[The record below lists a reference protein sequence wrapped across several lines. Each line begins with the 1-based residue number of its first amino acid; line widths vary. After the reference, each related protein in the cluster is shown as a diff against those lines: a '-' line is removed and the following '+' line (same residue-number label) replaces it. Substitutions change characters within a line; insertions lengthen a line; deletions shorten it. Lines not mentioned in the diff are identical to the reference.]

1 MVRIGK
7 ELFNKKN
14 HVQLL
19 PPSLKNR
26 MCRKQLNQMTL
37 SGLRVWTVSGL
48 TECFFLYVCI
58 PEQNTLIFY
67 GMESK
72 FHFKVNPLSN
82 LLKFQQLMD
91 AVNEAISRNLLQV
104 GDLLPSVNQLCKQSA
119 LSRDTVFK
127 AYAELKNRGVIE
139 SVPNRGYFVAKA
151 VTKVFL
157 FLDTFKA
164 YKEVLYGSF
173 LDSLPETIAIDL
185 HFHHYN
191 IDDFE
196 KIIKESLGKY
206 TKYIIMNFDHE
217 RVTEITGQI
226 PASKLLVID
235 WDVNVQDGISSIHQD
250 FGQALYDSLE
260 SGIDLIRKYK
270 KFVCLYP
277 SFTYRPKISVT
288 YFEKFCADFKLKHQV
303 LYDFKKFDLQKGE
316 LYLLVSDRTLA
327 RFLDQC
333 EQKNLVPG
341 QDVGVIS
348 YNETPMKKYVKD
360 GITVIS
366 TDFEL
371 MGKKIAEFVT
381 AGEKINL
388 VIPSKLT
395 IRKSL

>member
-1 MVRIGK
+1 MD
-7 ELFNKKN
+7 
-14 HVQLL
+14 
-19 PPSLKNR
+19 
-26 MCRKQLNQMTL
+26 
-37 SGLRVWTVSGL
+37 
-48 TECFFLYVCI
+48 
-58 PEQNTLIFY
+58 
-67 GMESK
+67 SK
-72 FHFKVNPLSN
+72 FHFVVNAQSN
-82 LLKFQQLMD
+82 LLKYKQLVD
-91 AVNEAISRNLLQV
+91 SVNEAVSQNLLQV
-104 GDLLPSVNQLCKQSA
+104 GDILPSVNQLCKESS

-173 LDSLPETIAIDL
+173 LENLPETIAVDL

-206 TKYIIMNFDHE
+206 TKYIIMNFDHK
-217 RVTEITGQI
+217 RVPAITSQI

-235 WDVNVQDGISSIHQD
+235 WNVNVQKGTSSIHQD

-260 SGIDLIRKYK
+260 SGIDLIRKYDQ
-270 KFVCLYP
+270 FVYLYP
-277 SFTYRPKISVT
+277 SFTYHPKVSIQ
-288 YFEKFCADFKLKHQV
+288 YFEKFCSDFKINYRTLH
-303 LYDFKKFDLQKGE
+303 DFKKFDLQKGE

-327 RFLDQC
+327 KFLDQC
-333 EQKNLVPG
+333 HQKDLVPG

-348 YNETPMKKYVKD
+348 YNETPMKKYVKE

-371 MGKKIAEFVT
+371 MGKKIAEFVIT
-381 AGEKINL
+381 GEKTNL

-395 IRKSL
+395 VRKSI

>member
-1 MVRIGK
+1 MD
-7 ELFNKKN
+7 
-14 HVQLL
+14 
-19 PPSLKNR
+19 
-26 MCRKQLNQMTL
+26 
-37 SGLRVWTVSGL
+37 
-48 TECFFLYVCI
+48 
-58 PEQNTLIFY
+58 
-67 GMESK
+67 SK
-72 FHFKVNPLSN
+72 FHFEINPQSN
-82 LLKFQQLMD
+82 LLKFQQLID
-91 AVNEAISRNLLQV
+91 SVNEAISRNLLQI
-104 GDLLPSVNQLCKQSA
+104 GDILPSVNQLCKESS

-173 LDSLPETIAIDL
+173 LDNLPETIAIDL

-217 RVTEITGQI
+217 RVPEITRQI
-226 PASKLLVID
+226 PANKLLVID
-235 WDVNVQDGISSIHQD
+235 WNVHELEGASSISQD
-250 FGQALYDSLE
+250 FGQSLYDTLE
-260 SGIDLIRKYK
+260 SGLDLIRKYQ
-270 KFVCLYP
+270 KFIYLYP
-277 SFTYRPKISVT
+277 SFTYHPKVSIK
-288 YFEKFCADFKLKHQV
+288 YFEKFCSDYKINHKT
-303 LYDFKKFDLQKGE
+303 LYDLKKFDLQKGE

-327 RFLDQC
+327 KFLDHC

-371 MGKKIAEFVT
+371 MGKKIADFVIT
-381 AGEKINL
+381 GEKTNL

-395 IRKSL
+395 VRKSL

>member
-1 MVRIGK
+1 MD
-7 ELFNKKN
+7 
-14 HVQLL
+14 
-19 PPSLKNR
+19 
-26 MCRKQLNQMTL
+26 
-37 SGLRVWTVSGL
+37 
-48 TECFFLYVCI
+48 
-58 PEQNTLIFY
+58 
-67 GMESK
+67 SK
-72 FHFKVNPLSN
+72 FHFTVNPQSN
-82 LLKFQQLMD
+82 LLKFQQLID
-91 AVNEAISRNLLQV
+91 SVNEAVSKNLLQV
-104 GDLLPSVNQLCKQSA
+104 GDILPSVNQLCKESA

-217 RVTEITGQI
+217 RVTEITNQI
-226 PASKLLVID
+226 PPGKLLVID
-235 WDVNVQDGISSIHQD
+235 WKVNVQEGTSTIHQD
-250 FGQALYDSLE
+250 FGQGLYDSLE
-260 SGIDLIRKYK
+260 DGLDLIRKYDE
-270 KFVCLYP
+270 FVYLYP
-277 SFTYRPKISVT
+277 SFTYHPKISIK
-288 YFEKFCADFKLKHQV
+288 YFDKFCTDNKIRHKT
-303 LYDFKKFDLQKGE
+303 LYDIKKFDLQKGE

-327 RFLDQC
+327 KFLDQC
-333 EQKNLVPG
+333 HQKNLVLG

-371 MGKKIAEFVT
+371 MGKKIAEFVIS
-381 AGEKINL
+381 GEKTNQI
-388 VIPSKLT
+388 IPSKLT

>member
-1 MVRIGK
+1 
-7 ELFNKKN
+7 
-14 HVQLL
+14 
-19 PPSLKNR
+19 
-26 MCRKQLNQMTL
+26 
-37 SGLRVWTVSGL
+37 
-48 TECFFLYVCI
+48 
-58 PEQNTLIFY
+58 
-67 GMESK
+67 MESK
-72 FHFKVNPLSN
+72 FHFAINPQSN

-91 AVNEAISRNLLQV
+91 SVNEAISRNLLQV
-104 GDLLPSVNQLCKQSA
+104 GDILPSVNQLCKESS

-173 LDSLPETIAIDL
+173 LDNLPDTIAIDL

-217 RVTEITGQI
+217 RVPEITRQI
-226 PASKLLVID
+226 PANKLLVID
-235 WDVNVQDGISSIHQD
+235 WNVHELEGASSISQD
-250 FGQALYDSLE
+250 FSQSLYDSLE
-260 SGIDLIRKYK
+260 SGIELIRKYQ
-270 KFVCLYP
+270 KFIYLYP
-277 SFTYRPKISVT
+277 SFTYHPKVSIK
-288 YFEKFCADFKLKHQV
+288 YFEKFCSDFKINHKI

-327 RFLDQC
+327 KFLDQC
-333 EQKNLVPG
+333 EQKNLVLG

-348 YNETPMKKYVKD
+348 YNETPMKKYVKE

-371 MGKKIAEFVT
+371 MGKKIAEFVIT
-381 AGEKINL
+381 KEKTNV

>member
-1 MVRIGK
+1 
-7 ELFNKKN
+7 
-14 HVQLL
+14 
-19 PPSLKNR
+19 
-26 MCRKQLNQMTL
+26 
-37 SGLRVWTVSGL
+37 
-48 TECFFLYVCI
+48 
-58 PEQNTLIFY
+58 
-67 GMESK
+67 MESK
-72 FHFKVNPLSN
+72 FHFTVNPQSN
-82 LLKFQQLMD
+82 QLKFQQLID
-91 AVNEAISRNLLQV
+91 SVNESISKNLLQV
-104 GDLLPSVNQLCKQSA
+104 GDTLPSVNQICKESS

-151 VTKVFL
+151 ITKVFL

-196 KIIKESLGKY
+196 KIIKESIGKY
-206 TKYIIMNFDHE
+206 TKYIIMNFDHK
-217 RVTEITGQI
+217 RVPEITSQI
-226 PASKLLVID
+226 PASKLLMID
-235 WDVNVQDGISSIHQD
+235 WNVNALEGTSSIHQD

-260 SGIDLIRKYK
+260 SGLDLIRKYE
-270 KFVCLYP
+270 KFIYLYP
-277 SFTYRPKISVT
+277 SFTFHPKISVS
-288 YFEKFCADFKLKHQV
+288 YFEKFCSNYKINCQIM
-303 LYDFKKFDLQKGE
+303 YDFKKFDLQKGE

-327 RFLDQC
+327 KFLDQC
-333 EQKNLVPG
+333 EQKNMAPG

-348 YNETPMKKYVKD
+348 YNETPMKKYVKE

-371 MGKKIAEFVT
+371 MGKKIAEFVIT
-381 AGEKINL
+381 GEKINL
-388 VIPSKLT
+388 IIPSKLT

>member
-1 MVRIGK
+1 
-7 ELFNKKN
+7 
-14 HVQLL
+14 
-19 PPSLKNR
+19 
-26 MCRKQLNQMTL
+26 
-37 SGLRVWTVSGL
+37 
-48 TECFFLYVCI
+48 
-58 PEQNTLIFY
+58 
-67 GMESK
+67 MESK
-72 FHFKVNPLSN
+72 FHFAINPQSN

-91 AVNEAISRNLLQV
+91 SVNEAISRNLLQV
-104 GDLLPSVNQLCKQSA
+104 GDILPSVNQLCKESS

-164 YKEVLYGSF
+164 YKEVLYGAF
-173 LDSLPETIAIDL
+173 LDNLPDTIAIDL

-217 RVTEITGQI
+217 RVPEITRQI
-226 PASKLLVID
+226 PANKLLVID
-235 WDVNVQDGISSIHQD
+235 WNVHELEGASSISQD
-250 FGQALYDSLE
+250 FSQSLYDSLE
-260 SGIDLIRKYK
+260 SGIELIRKYQ
-270 KFVCLYP
+270 KFIYLYP
-277 SFTYRPKISVT
+277 SFTYHPKVSVK
-288 YFEKFCADFKLKHQV
+288 YFEKFCSDYKINHKT

-327 RFLDQC
+327 KFLDQC
-333 EQKNLVPG
+333 EQKNLVLG

-348 YNETPMKKYVKD
+348 YNETPMKKYVKE

-371 MGKKIAEFVT
+371 MGKKIAEFVIT
-381 AGEKINL
+381 KEKTNV

>member
-1 MVRIGK
+1 
-7 ELFNKKN
+7 
-14 HVQLL
+14 
-19 PPSLKNR
+19 
-26 MCRKQLNQMTL
+26 
-37 SGLRVWTVSGL
+37 
-48 TECFFLYVCI
+48 
-58 PEQNTLIFY
+58 
-67 GMESK
+67 MESK
-72 FHFKVNPLSN
+72 FHFAINPQSN

-91 AVNEAISRNLLQV
+91 SVNEAISRNLLQV
-104 GDLLPSVNQLCKQSA
+104 GDTLPSVNQLCKESS

-164 YKEVLYGSF
+164 YKEVLYGAF
-173 LDSLPETIAIDL
+173 LDNLPETIAIDL

-217 RVTEITGQI
+217 RVPEITRQI

-235 WDVNVQDGISSIHQD
+235 WNVHELEGASSISQD
-250 FGQALYDSLE
+250 FGQSLYDSLE
-260 SGIDLIRKYK
+260 TGIDLIRKYK
-270 KFVCLYP
+270 RFVYLYP
-277 SFTYRPKISVT
+277 SFTYHPKESIQ
-288 YFEKFCADFKLKHQV
+288 YFEKFCSDYKLNHKT
-303 LYDFKKFDLQKGE
+303 LFDFKKFDLQKGE

-327 RFLDQC
+327 KFLDQC
-333 EQKNLVPG
+333 EQKSLILG

-348 YNETPMKKYVKD
+348 YNETPMKKYVKE

-366 TDFEL
+366 TDFEM
-371 MGKKIAEFVT
+371 MGKKIAEFVIT
-381 AGEKINL
+381 KEKTNV